1 MAEHQAVAEKE
12 LPDWKWGKGMRQ
24 LTLEDIRDLAVG
36 AAFLGSGGGGSP
48 HTALM
53 QMEAVLKKGRTVDL
67 IDLAEV
73 PDDALVAPCGW
84 MGAPTVSDEKLPNG
98 QEPVRGL
105 AKLEELKGQKVHAV
119 FPLEIGGGN
128 GLSPLLLAAERGI
141 PVVDCDGMGRA
152 FPESQMVVFN
162 IYGCSANPIIITDDK
177 GNCIVMETVTNAEE
191 EELARVLAIAM
202 GGSCHVIDYSGTGY
216 QMKQHAVRGTVSLA
230 IRIGRAIREA
240 RRDGIDPF
248 QALTD
253 CLAESSYYSHGGV
266 LFDGKI
272 VDLERDTKDGFAVGR
287 AIIEA
292 FGSGDRVVVEFQNEN
307 LVARKDGQVLGLV
320 PDILTFLDRETA
332 LPVTTEGL
340 RYGQRLKLYG
350 VSVPPILRTPEA
362 LDVLGPQA
370 FGFKEQYQPIERIN
384 GWS

>member
-1 MAEHQAVAEKE
+1 MAEHQNAAEE
-12 LPDWKWGKGMRQ
+12 ERPERVWGESMRQ

-36 AAFLGSGGGGSP
+36 TAFLGSGGGGSA
-48 HTALM
+48 HVALM
-53 QMEAVLKKGRTVDL
+53 QMEAVLKTGKTVDL

-84 MGAPTVSDEKLPNG
+84 MGAPTVSEEKLPNG
-98 QEPVRGL
+98 GEPLRGL
-105 AKLEELKGQKVHAV
+105 AKLEELKKQKVHSV

-128 GLSPLLLAAERGI
+128 GLSPLLLAAARGI

-162 IYGCSANPIIITDDK
+162 IHGCSANPIIITDDK
-177 GNCIVMETVTNAEE
+177 GNCVVMETVSNAQEE
-191 EELARVLAIAM
+191 QLARVLAIAM

-230 IRIGRAIREA
+230 IRIGRAVREA

-248 QALTD
+248 EALKD
-253 CLAESSYYSHGGV
+253 CLAQSSYYSHGGV
-266 LFDGKI
+266 IFDGKI
-272 VDLERDTKDGFAVGR
+272 VDLERDTRGGFAVGR

-292 FGSGDRVVVEFQNEN
+292 FGSDDRVEVEFQNEN
-307 LVARKDGQVLGLV
+307 LVARRKGQVLGMV

-340 RYGQRLKLYG
+340 RYGQRLKLFG

-362 LDVLGPQA
+362 LAVLGPAA
-370 FGFKEQYQPIERIN
+370 FGFSEHYQPIEMIN
-384 GWS
+384 GWV